1 VILLDTHV
9 VIWLALTPD
18 KISPAAATAIRDAES
33 AGAISRISV
42 MTIYEVANAIRLG
55 RIKPTVP
62 NQVFLNR
69 IRSRFKVFP
78 VTETIAQCAAELPAP
93 FHGDPMDRI
102 ITATAIVMDC
112 VLITRDSKI
121 RQANI
126 CKVLW

>member
-9 VIWLALTPD
+9 VIWLALTPE
-18 KISPAAATAIRDAES
+18 KISPAATAAIREVES
-33 AGAISRISV
+33 AGAISGISV

-55 RIKPTVP
+55 RIKPALP
-62 NQVFLNR
+62 HQVFLNR

-102 ITATAIVMDC
+102 ITATALVANC
-112 VLITRDSKI
+112 TLITKDEKI
-121 RQANI
+121 REANL
-126 CKVLW
+126 CKVIW

>member
-1 VILLDTHV
+1 
-9 VIWLALTPD
+9 
-18 KISPAAATAIRDAES
+18 
-33 AGAISRISV
+33 
-42 MTIYEVANAIRLG
+42 MTIYEVANSIRRG
-55 RIKPTVP
+55 RIQPTVP
-62 NQVFLNR
+62 DHVFLDR
-69 IRSRFKVFP
+69 IRSRFKVIP
-78 VTETIAQCAAELPAP
+78 VSDLIATRAAELPAP